1 MGPNPTGPALL
12 LLDRPRERLLSCEES
27 NGAGKWRMVG
37 EFRATVQVKATPTE
51 VYDFLASGANT
62 GMKVE
67 SSDPNAMT
75 VSLKNNV
82 GLLRY
87 GEIVDCTVNPLRDSC
102 RVSITLRSFFF
113 SKITSDV
120 RGTVM
125 RVNNALLERFR
136 TR

>member
-1 MGPNPTGPALL
+1 M
-12 LLDRPRERLLSCEES
+12 E
-27 NGAGKWRMVG
+27 MVG
-37 EFRATVQVKATPTE
+37 EFQLTVQVKATSKE

-62 GMKVE
+62 EMKVE
-67 SSDPNAMT
+67 SSDPDAMT

-82 GLLRY
+82 GFLRR

-120 RGTVM
+120 SGTVM
-125 RVNNALLERFR
+125 RVNDALLERFR

>member
-1 MGPNPTGPALL
+1 M
-12 LLDRPRERLLSCEES
+12 E
-27 NGAGKWRMVG
+27 MVG
-37 EFRATVQVKATPTE
+37 EIQATVQVNATPTE
-51 VYDFLASGANT
+51 VYNFLASGANT

-67 SSDPNAMT
+67 SSNPKAMT
-75 VSLKNNV
+75 VSLKNDV
-82 GLLRY
+82 GFLRY

-102 RVSITLRSFFF
+102 RVSITLKSFFF

-125 RVNNALLERFR
+125 RVSEALIERFR

>member
-1 MGPNPTGPALL
+1 M
-12 LLDRPRERLLSCEES
+12 E
-27 NGAGKWRMVG
+27 MVG
-37 EFRATVQVKATPTE
+37 EFQSVVQVKATPKE

-62 GMKVE
+62 NLKVK
-67 SSDPNAMT
+67 SSDPDAMT
-75 VSLKNNV
+75 VSLKNDV
-82 GLLRY
+82 GLLTY
-87 GEIVDCTVNPLRDSC
+87 GEIVDCTVNPLHDSC

-125 RVNNALLERFR
+125 KVNDALLERFR